1 MVKWKIEEYTE
12 DNQEG
17 STKDDKVYRV
27 AEDLFDVVE
36 LIKTVSGAFSE
47 VIQKISK
54 TKDFTGKKSI
64 TNELTTT
71 KSSLDI
77 MQTRCAGKKSC

>member
-36 LIKTVSGAFSE
+36 LIKTVSGAFSG

-64 TNELTTT
+64 RTN
-71 KSSLDI
+71 
-77 MQTRCAGKKSC
+77 